1 MERAIRLG
9 IIGLGTVGTGV
20 ARILQEGAVHVAARA
35 GGPLEVARVVVN
47 DPTKQRAVD
56 IDPAV
61 LETDALEVIRDPSIP
76 IIVELVGCPGGSVEP
91 ARTWL
96 LEALRLGKHVVTANK
111 DVVAKHGPELLRTA
125 TEHGGS
131 LYFEAAVAGGIP
143 IIKSISEALVGNRIE
158 MLMGIINGT
167 TNYMLTKMSHEGA
180 SFSDVLRE
188 AQAKGYA
195 EADPTSDVEGHDAA
209 YKIAILASLA
219 FETEIAVDSVY
230 REGITR
236 ITPEDIRN
244 AAELGYVVKL
254 LAIAKRN
261 GEHIEARVH
270 PTFIPASHP
279 LAAVNDAFNAVFVHG
294 DAVGELMF
302 YGRGAGMMPTASAVV
317 ADIVDAAHNLRRGVR
332 GRHRIN
338 GMRAPILPIS
348 ESVSRYYINTKVV
361 DRPGVLA
368 GITTAFGENG
378 VSLESVIQKG
388 RGQDPVSLVFVT
400 HEVQEANLTRA
411 LARIAQLAEVREIAN
426 VIRVEGETHG
436 RNH

>member
-1 MERAIRLG
+1 LQNAIRLG

-20 ARILQEGAVHVAARA
+20 ARILQHGADQVAARA
-35 GGPLEVARVVVN
+35 GGPLEIARVVVN
-47 DPTKQRAVD
+47 DPTKKREVD

-61 LETDALEVIRDPSIP
+61 LGTDALEVIRDPDIP

-96 LEALRLGKHVVTANK
+96 LEALRSGKHVVTANK
-111 DVVAKHGPELLRTA
+111 DVVAKHGTELLRTA
-125 TEHGGS
+125 GEHGGS

-143 IIKSISEALVGNRIE
+143 IIKAISEALVGNRID

-167 TNYMLTKMSHEGA
+167 TNYMLTKMTQEGA
-180 SFSDVLRE
+180 AFGDVLRE
-188 AQAKGYA
+188 AQARGYA
-195 EADPTSDVEGHDAA
+195 EADPSSDVEGHDAA

-219 FETEIAVDSVY
+219 FETEIAVDAVY

-261 GEHIEARVH
+261 GEHVEVRVH
-270 PTFIPASHP
+270 PTFIPQSHP

-338 GMRAPILPIS
+338 GRRTPILPIS
-348 ESVSRYYINTKVV
+348 QSISRYYINTKVV

-368 GITTAFGENG
+368 AITTAFGDNG

-411 LARIAQLAEVREIAN
+411 LARIAQLAEVREVSN
-426 VIRVEGETHG
+426 VVRVEGETHG
-436 RNH
+436 RDY